1 MRFLAEFVEWIAC
14 LTEGGLFY
22 WLAGKTFREERK
34 DVRTYWDCILTAV
47 LAAVILGVNNIVLY
61 SAFTL
66 LLWML
71 LGSVSA
77 MALYRVSYRKILS
90 LTLLYTVCFCFT
102 DMLASNLY
110 LSMGNQFH
118 INGDMIM
125 TFSLQ
130 RIGLLVFAKSV
141 MIVFVLS
148 LRKLIIP
155 LVRSVYEKRV
165 LLLSLIAFLLFLYFR
180 EPAQSS
186 FSVEISSI
194 FGLLVLLCALGVYV
208 GCKCLESQNEKNQGR
223 IAKIQNEL
231 LQENYQAVSNLYE
244 SNARLYHD
252 LNNHL
257 DILYQLLVCE
267 RLDEAKEY
275 ISRIGEPMKEMV
287 KKRFT
292 GNDIIDV
299 IISCKKQ
306 KAEMLGIKTDIDAR
320 FPVNTGIQPS
330 DVCTALG
337 NLLDNA
343 IEGSR
348 DTDNARISLKIQCV
362 HQFILIQVSNTA
374 SKEPQIDPK
383 TGRWMTDKDDRT
395 RHGWGMQS
403 VKNIVEKYNGTM
415 QYKFS
420 GTELSIT
427 IILFF

>member
-77 MALYRVSYRKILS
+77 MALYRVSYIKILS

-186 FSVEISSI
+186 FSDPSP
-194 FGLLVLLCALGVYV
+194 VLP
-208 GCKCLESQNEKNQGR
+208 R
-223 IAKIQNEL
+223 
-231 LQENYQAVSNLYE
+231 
-244 SNARLYHD
+244 
-252 LNNHL
+252 
-257 DILYQLLVCE
+257 
-267 RLDEAKEY
+267 
-275 ISRIGEPMKEMV
+275 
-287 KKRFT
+287 
-292 GNDIIDV
+292 
-299 IISCKKQ
+299 
-306 KAEMLGIKTDIDAR
+306 
-320 FPVNTGIQPS
+320 
-330 DVCTALG
+330 
-337 NLLDNA
+337 
-343 IEGSR
+343 
-348 DTDNARISLKIQCV
+348 
-362 HQFILIQVSNTA
+362 
-374 SKEPQIDPK
+374 
-383 TGRWMTDKDDRT
+383 RT
-395 RHGWGMQS
+395 
-403 VKNIVEKYNGTM
+403 
-415 QYKFS
+415 
-420 GTELSIT
+420 L
-427 IILFF
+427 